1 MTDMFDEMPERPEEP
16 VLDLGTV
23 ESVDDEPGINLD
35 FAGDDVADG
44 EESGIDLNFE
54 TEEEAAES
62 AEAAAEAAEIANDA
76 GALAEKA
83 MADLH
88 EKLISQPGDWYVV
101 HTYSGMENRVKQ
113 NLENRAKTLNMED
126 YIFEV
131 VVPIEQVDEIRGN
144 QKKTVNRNRLQG
156 YVLVRM
162 ELTDESWSAVR
173 HTPSVTGFVGM
184 GQQPISIS
192 IEDVERQLGPSVIAQ
207 ATAELTGKPVKR
219 KVEAVDYEVGDT
231 VQLEEGV
238 FDGMQATIQEINP
251 ASKKLKVVVEFMG
264 RETPMEVA
272 FGSVKKI

>member
-1 MTDMFDEMPERPEEP
+1 MTDMFDEMPERSEEP
-16 VLDLGTV
+16 DLDLGTV
-23 ESVDDEPGINLD
+23 ESVDDGIELNLD
-35 FAGDDVADG
+35 FEAPDNGLAD
-44 EESGIDLNFE
+44 EAEAELNLDFK
-54 TEEEAAES
+54 TEAEAAES
-62 AEAAAEAAEIANDA
+62 AVAEAEAAAEANDA
-76 GALAEKA
+76 DELVAKA
-83 MADLH
+83 MAELH
-88 EKLISQPGDWYVV
+88 QKLISEPGDWYVV

-131 VVPIEQVDEIRGN
+131 VVPTEQVDEIRGN

-207 ATAELTGKPVKR
+207 AMATFTGKPVKR
-219 KVEAVDYEVGDT
+219 KVEAVDY
-231 VQLEEGV
+231 Q
-238 FDGMQATIQEINP
+238 II
-251 ASKKLKVVVEFMG
+251 G
-264 RETPMEVA
+264 RTSCRERV
-272 FGSVKKI
+272 